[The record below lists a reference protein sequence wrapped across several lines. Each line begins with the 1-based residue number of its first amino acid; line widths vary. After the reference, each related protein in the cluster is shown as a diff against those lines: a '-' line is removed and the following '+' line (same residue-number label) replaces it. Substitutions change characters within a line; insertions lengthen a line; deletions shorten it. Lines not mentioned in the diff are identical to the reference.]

1 MRNLVSVFLLA
12 HVAAIPA
19 LFPAPA
25 LSEGV
30 DAKVKGTNYHA
41 TGNIPC
47 AMTKGQPMNTCA
59 FGVTRKGNGTADVTV
74 KKPDGRSRVIFFQK
88 GKAIG
93 ADVSQADPGKFSASK
108 ESGLYMIRIGQERY
122 EIPESVVFGG

>member
-1 MRNLVSVFLLA
+1 MRNFVSLFLLA
-12 HVAAIPA
+12 HFAATPA
-19 LFPAPA
+19 LFPAAA
-25 LSEGV
+25 LSEGI
-30 DAKVKGTNYHA
+30 DAKVKGTNYHD

-47 AMTKGQPMNTCA
+47 AMTKGQPMGTCA

-108 ESGLYMIRIGQERY
+108 ESDLYIIRIGQERY
-122 EIPESVVFGG
+122 EIPEAVIYGG